1 MFNSVQTS
9 LAGEPRLQNQQ
20 LVARILANDSEAFG
34 EVYDRYATRVF
45 NICYSMVRDLAIAE
59 DLTQDTFL
67 QAFRKISSFRGD
79 SLLSTWLHRIAV
91 NTTLMFLRREKIRP
105 FEYSLNE
112 TAETE
117 DGDRTERLIGRNDQE
132 LCGAPDRVTL
142 QRAVDSLP
150 EGYRMIFMLHD
161 VHGYAHHEIAE
172 FLGCTI
178 GNTKSQLHKARL
190 KLRTL
195 IRKSDQG
202 SIGRIAA

>member
-1 MFNSVQTS
+1 MFRVGPIAAPSD
-9 LAGEPRLQNQQ
+9 PRAHNQQ
-20 LVARILANDSEAFG
+20 LIARILANDSEAFG
-34 EVYDRYATRVF
+34 EVYARYATRVF
-45 NICYSMVRDLAIAE
+45 NICYGMVRDTAIAE

-67 QAFRKISSFRGD
+67 QAFRKISTFRGD

-105 FEYSLNE
+105 FEYSLND

-117 DGDRTERLIGRNDQE
+117 DGDRTERLIGREDRE
-132 LCGAPDRVTL
+132 LCGAADRVTL
-142 QRAVDSLP
+142 QRAVDELP

-161 VHGYAHHEIAE
+161 VHGYEHHEIAE

-190 KLRTL
+190 KLRAL
-195 IRKSDQG
+195 IRKSNEN

>member
-1 MFNSVQTS
+1 MFKLNQATP
-9 LAGEPRLQNQQ
+9 AGDQHAYDRQ
-20 LVARILANDSEAFG
+20 LVERILDNDPEAFG
-34 EVYDRYATRVF
+34 EVYAKHSSRVF
-45 NICYSMVRDLAIAE
+45 SICYGMVREVAIAE
-59 DLTQDTFL
+59 DLAQDTFL

-105 FEYSLNE
+105 FEYTLSE
-112 TAETE
+112 TVDAE
-117 DGDRTERLIGRNDQE
+117 DGERVERLVGRDDRE

-142 QRAVDSLP
+142 QRAVDSLL

-161 VHGYAHHEIAE
+161 VHGYEHHEIAE

-190 KLRTL
+190 KLRTI
-195 IRKSDQG
+195 IRSSG
-202 SIGRIAA
+202 SADSERIAA

>member
-1 MFNSVQTS
+1 MFK
-9 LAGEPRLQNQQ
+9 AGPTVVPSDPRAQNQ
-20 LVARILANDSEAFG
+20 LLIDRLFANDTEAFG
-34 EVYDRYATRVF
+34 EVYSKYATRVF
-45 NICYSMVRDLAIAE
+45 NICYGMVRDAAIAE

-67 QAFRKISSFRGD
+67 QAFRKISTFRGD

-105 FEYSLNE
+105 FEYSLND
-112 TAETE
+112 TSETE
-117 DGDRTERLIGRNDQE
+117 DGDRTERLIGREDIE

-142 QRAVDSLP
+142 QRAVDELP

-161 VHGYAHHEIAE
+161 VHGYEHHEIAE

-190 KLRTL
+190 KLRAAL
-195 IRKSDQG
+195 RKAGANAVGQ
-202 SIGRIAA
+202 IAA